1 MHLIWPLV
9 GRAEE
14 LALLEAAIT
23 RADRHGAVLSGPAG
37 VGKTRLAAEL
47 TRLAE
52 ARGWRT
58 VRAAATQSMSTITF
72 GAVIHLLPAGSDPAS
87 SPAELMHCLR
97 NELGGDRPVLL
108 YVDDAHL
115 LDQASAV
122 AVHMLVATGTVRVVV
137 TVRSGEVVPDAV
149 AALWKDGHAVR
160 VELQPLSHTESDDLL
175 AAALDGQVDRVTRA
189 RLWRITQGNVLFL
202 YELVH
207 AGIQYGQLA
216 RHGDVWSGEITVGE
230 RLPEL
235 IEARLAG
242 VTDAERGVLEVLAVG
257 EPLGPAF
264 LGGDLV
270 ESLEQR
276 GLVCVEQDGARTLIR
291 LGHPLHSEILRSRL
305 GVLRRR
311 SIHNGL
317 ADTLAGFGARRRGDL
332 IRLATWRLD
341 GGGDLDATTL
351 MTAARQARAVFDHQ
365 LTERCARAA
374 VRCGA
379 GPDAGV
385 LLADSLYWQG
395 RHLEAADLLATL
407 PTGDDRKPES
417 QAWQAIVTAS
427 VMFWGL
433 GDAARAEQVLLAAAE
448 ALGPG
453 AECDELAAHRAGVML
468 FDGRPVEAL
477 AVAERVLADSGATDL
492 TRVRALAAAVPA
504 LAVTGQTERAIT
516 AAERGVQVADDEP
529 WSLSHLRAGQ
539 VSAYWLAGRLAE
551 MEELAH
557 RQYLIATQRHADDDR
572 GRWGLLLGRAM
583 LATGRVA
590 TARDQFR
597 EAAELLRQNDI
608 SGFLSWCLACQAI
621 AATLLGDLTG
631 AGDLLEDARRVPGPT
646 RRAHD
651 VELELAD
658 AWLATARGERSLAER
673 LARHA
678 IRTAATRGQRAL
690 EAHAVH
696 DAIRLGIP
704 GLHPRLITLASTVD
718 GPMARV
724 FAAHGAAL
732 AASDASGLD
741 LAAQEFAGL
750 GAILLAAEAAVQAAT
765 AYGRTG
771 DTPRQLA
778 AMDLGRMLATRC
790 EGARSPALLQAA
802 QSPEIDRLTNREREI
817 AGLAARGCSN
827 RDISARLV
835 LSVRTVSNHLNH
847 IYGKLGVRRED
858 LPVLLNLRTEPPDSL

>member
-1 MHLIWPLV
+1 
-9 GRAEE
+9 
-14 LALLEAAIT
+14 
-23 RADRHGAVLSGPAG
+23 
-37 VGKTRLAAEL
+37 
-47 TRLAE
+47 
-52 ARGWRT
+52 
-58 VRAAATQSMSTITF
+58 
-72 GAVIHLLPAGSDPAS
+72 
-87 SPAELMHCLR
+87 
-97 NELGGDRPVLL
+97 
-108 YVDDAHL
+108 
-115 LDQASAV
+115 
-122 AVHMLVATGTVRVVV
+122 
-137 TVRSGEVVPDAV
+137 
-149 AALWKDGHAVR
+149 
-160 VELQPLSHTESDDLL
+160 LSHTESDDLL

-207 AGIQYGQLA
+207 AGIQHGQLA
-216 RHGDVWSGEITVGE
+216 RRGDVWSWPGEITVGE

-264 LGGDLV
+264 LGDTGRDLV
-270 ESLEQR
+270 ESLERR
-276 GLVCVEQDGARTLIR
+276 GLVWVVQDGARTLIR

-341 GGGDLDATTL
+341 GGGGLDAATL
-351 MTAARQARAVFDHQ
+351 MTAARQARAIFDHQ

-417 QAWQAIVTAS
+417 QVWQAIVTAS

-433 GDAARAEQVLLAAAE
+433 GDAARAEQVLRAAAE

-453 AECDELAAHRAGVML
+453 AECDELAAHRASVML

-492 TRVRALAAAVPA
+492 TRVRALSAAVPA

-516 AAERGVQVADDEP
+516 AAERGVQVVREVADDEP

-539 VSAYWLAGRLAE
+539 VSAYWLAGRLVE

-557 RQYLIATQRHADDDR
+557 RQYLMATQRHADDDR
-572 GRWGLLLGRAM
+572 GMWGLLLGRAM

-590 TARDQFR
+590 TARDQLR

-631 AGDLLEDARRVPGPT
+631 AGALFEDARRVHGPT

-651 VELELAD
+651 VELELAE

-673 LARHA
+673 LARRA
-678 IRTAATRGQRAL
+678 IRTAASRGQRAL

-696 DAIRLGIP
+696 DAVRLGVP
-704 GLHPRLITLASTVD
+704 GLHSRLATLASTVD

-732 AASDASGLD
+732 AASDAPGLD
-741 LAAQEFAGL
+741 RAAQEFAEL
-750 GAILLAAEAAVQAAT
+750 GAILLAAEASVQAAT

-778 AMDLGRMLATRC
+778 ATDLGRRLATRC

-802 QSPEIDRLTNREREI
+802 QSPEIDLLTNREREI

-827 RDISARLV
+827 RDISTRLV

-858 LPVLLNLRTEPPDSL
+858 LPMLLNLQAEPPDTR